1 MMKILSWFLSLQLV
15 ASCSMMGGPVT
26 RRTPLDPQRSSAQQ
40 NKNVKDFNPIR
51 KKIALLS
58 FFNEAPFGGEDLAIQ
73 ATEEFRREVAR
84 SRDYLVDPTAA
95 QIFGSSKDIYSG
107 GGVKLAQLT
116 RKAKMAGVN
125 LVVFGRITDARI
137 RQASDE
143 IGFVR
148 KTKALAETKVEIKVF
163 DVISSKELL
172 SDVVDGTV
180 HDDNFRFY
188 ITEEEENLAYR
199 QDLLRYST
207 RVAVR
212 KFLPRLIQIGSK
224 LDWTGRVAKII
235 GTKIY
240 VNAGRESGI
249 NIGDILKVITEGQD
263 IYDPETG
270 ALIGVSK
277 GDVKGTLEVSDY
289 FGPDGAIAILHS
301 GGSVTEGDFV
311 QLY

>member
-1 MMKILSWFLSLQLV
+1 MNLLTFSLVFLL
-15 ASCSMMGGPVT
+15 AGCGGAIS
-26 RRTPLDPQRSSAQQ
+26 RRTPIDPGRGRDAAPKQ
-40 NKNVKDFNPIR
+40 VKDFNPIR
-51 KKIALLS
+51 KKVALLA

-73 ATEEFRREVAR
+73 ATEEFRREI
-84 SRDYLVDPTAA
+84 SRTRDFLVDPSAA
-95 QIFGSSKDIYSG
+95 QLFGSSKEVYSG
-107 GGVKLAQLT
+107 GGIKLAQLT

-125 LVVFGRITDARI
+125 LVVFGRIMDARV
-137 RQASDE
+137 RQAADE

-148 KTKALAETKVEIKVF
+148 KTKAVAETKIEIKVF
-163 DVISSKELL
+163 DVIASKELV
-172 SDVVDGTV
+172 SEVVDGTT
-180 HDDNFRFY
+180 HDNNYRFY
-188 ITEEEENLAYR
+188 VTEDEDNLAYR

-212 KFLPRLIQIGSK
+212 KFIPRIAKMGGK

-235 GTKIY
+235 GTRIY
-240 VNAGRESGI
+240 INAGRESGI
-249 NIGDILKVITEGQD
+249 GIGDILKVITEGQE

-270 ALIGVSK
+270 AMIGISK

-289 FGPDGAIAILHS
+289 FGPDGAIAIMHS

>member
-1 MMKILSWFLSLQLV
+1 MVARFLLFFLIFLI
-15 ASCSMMGGPVT
+15 ACAGPIS
-26 RRTPLDPQRSSAQQ
+26 RRTALDPNRVNPNRPQ
-40 NKNVKDFNPIR
+40 NVKDFNPLR
-51 KKIALLS
+51 KKVALLG
-58 FFNEAPFGGEDLAIQ
+58 FFNEAPFGGDDLAIQ
-73 ATEEFRREVAR
+73 ATEEFRRELSK
-84 SRDYLVDPTAA
+84 SRDYLIDPAAA

-125 LVVFGRITDARI
+125 LVVFGRITEARI

-163 DVISSKELL
+163 DVISSKELVSEL
-172 SDVVDGTV
+172 VDGV
-180 HDDNFRFY
+180 VNDDNYRFY

-212 KFLPRLIQIGSK
+212 KFLPRLVQMGGK

-235 GTKIY
+235 GNKIY
-240 VNAGRESGI
+240 LNSGRESGLS
-249 NIGDILKVITEGQD
+249 IGDILKVITEGQD
-263 IYDPETG
+263 IFDPETG
-270 ALIGVSK
+270 ALIGISK
-277 GDVKGTLEVSDY
+277 GDVKGTLEVIDY
-289 FGPDGAIAILHS
+289 FGPDGSISILHS

>member
-1 MMKILSWFLSLQLV
+1 MVARFLVLFLVFLV
-15 ASCSMMGGPVT
+15 ACAGPIS
-26 RRTPLDPQRSSAQQ
+26 RRTALDPNRVNPNRPQ
-40 NKNVKDFNPIR
+40 NVKDFNPLR
-51 KKIALLS
+51 KKVALLG

-73 ATEEFRREVAR
+73 ATEEFRRELSK
-84 SRDYLVDPTAA
+84 SRDYLIDPAAA

-125 LVVFGRITDARI
+125 LVVFGRITEARI

-163 DVISSKELL
+163 DVISSKELVSEL
-172 SDVVDGTV
+172 VEGVVN
-180 HDDNFRFY
+180 DDNYRFY

-212 KFLPRLIQIGSK
+212 KFLPRLVQMGGK

-235 GTKIY
+235 GNKIY
-240 VNAGRESGI
+240 LNSGRDSGL

-263 IYDPETG
+263 IFDPETG

-277 GDVKGTLEVSDY
+277 GDVKGTLEVIDY
-289 FGPDGAIAILHS
+289 FGPDGSISILHS

>member
-1 MMKILSWFLSLQLV
+1 MVARSLVLFLIFLV
-15 ASCSMMGGPVT
+15 ACAGPIS
-26 RRTPLDPQRSSAQQ
+26 RRTALDPNRVNPNRPQ
-40 NKNVKDFNPIR
+40 NVKDFNPLR
-51 KKIALLS
+51 KKVALLG

-73 ATEEFRREVAR
+73 ATEEFRRELSK
-84 SRDYLVDPTAA
+84 SRDYLIDPAAA

-125 LVVFGRITDARI
+125 LVVFGRITEARI

-163 DVISSKELL
+163 DVISSKELVSEL
-172 SDVVDGTV
+172 VEGVVN
-180 HDDNFRFY
+180 DDNYRFY

-212 KFLPRLIQIGSK
+212 KFLPRLVQMGGK

-235 GTKIY
+235 GNKIY
-240 VNAGRESGI
+240 LNSGRDSGL

-263 IYDPETG
+263 IFDPETG

-277 GDVKGTLEVSDY
+277 GDVKGTLEVIDY
-289 FGPDGAIAILHS
+289 FGPDGSISILHS

>member
-1 MMKILSWFLSLQLV
+1 MWTRYILLFVLIIS
-15 ASCSMMGGPVT
+15 SCAPMQ
-26 RRTPLDPQRSSAQQ
+26 RRTTLDPNRRSKGPQ
-40 NKNVKDFNPIR
+40 NAKDFNPIR
-51 KKIALLS
+51 KKVALLK

-73 ATEEFRREVAR
+73 ATEEFRREMSR
-84 SRDYLVDPTAA
+84 SRDYLVDPNAA

-125 LVVFGRITDARI
+125 LVVFGRITEARI

-163 DVISSKELL
+163 DVISSKELV
-172 SDVVDGTV
+172 SEIVDGTV
-180 HDDNFRFY
+180 HDDNYRFY
-188 ITEEEENLAYR
+188 ITEEEENLSYR

-212 KFLPRLIQIGSK
+212 KFLPRLIKMGGK

-235 GTKIY
+235 GSKIY
-240 VNAGRESGI
+240 INSGRESGL

-270 ALIGVSK
+270 ALIGISR
-277 GDVKGTLEVSDY
+277 GDVKGTLEIIDY
-289 FGPDGAIAILHS
+289 FGPDGSMAILHS

>member
-1 MMKILSWFLSLQLV
+1 MVARFLVLFLVFLV
-15 ASCSMMGGPVT
+15 ACAGPIS
-26 RRTPLDPQRSSAQQ
+26 RRTALDPNRVNPNRPQ
-40 NKNVKDFNPIR
+40 NVKDFNPLR
-51 KKIALLS
+51 KKVALLG

-73 ATEEFRREVAR
+73 ATEEFRRELSK
-84 SRDYLVDPTAA
+84 SRDYLIDPAAA

-125 LVVFGRITDARI
+125 LVVFGRITEARI

-163 DVISSKELL
+163 DVISSKELVSEL
-172 SDVVDGTV
+172 VEGVVN
-180 HDDNFRFY
+180 DDNYRFY

-212 KFLPRLIQIGSK
+212 KFLPRLVQMGGK

-235 GTKIY
+235 GNKIY
-240 VNAGRESGI
+240 LNSGRDSGL

-263 IYDPETG
+263 IFDPETG
-270 ALIGVSK
+270 ALIGISK
-277 GDVKGTLEVSDY
+277 GDVKGTLEVIDY
-289 FGPDGAIAILHS
+289 FGPDGSISILHS

>member
-1 MMKILSWFLSLQLV
+1 MVLRILLCCLV
-15 ASCSMMGGPVT
+15 VACTGPIT
-26 RRTPLDPQRSSAQQ
+26 RRTPLDPGNNKYGQRPT
-40 NKNVKDFNPIR
+40 NVKDFNPIR

-73 ATEEFRREVAR
+73 ATEEFRREVMR
-84 SRDYLVDPTAA
+84 SKDYLVDPTAA
-95 QIFGSSKDIYSG
+95 QIFGSSKEIYSG

-163 DVISSKELL
+163 DVISSKELM

-188 ITEEEENLAYR
+188 VTEEEENMAYR

-212 KFLPRLIQIGSK
+212 KFLPRLLQVGGK

-240 VNAGRESGI
+240 VNAGRESGV
-249 NIGDILKVITEGQD
+249 NIGDILKVITEGQE

-277 GDVKGTLEVSDY
+277 GDVKGTLEVMDY
-289 FGPDGAIAILHS
+289 FGPDGTIAILHS

>member
-1 MMKILSWFLSLQLV
+1 MNRHLPLALLLIV
-15 ASCSMMGGPVT
+15 AACSAPIS
-26 RRTPLDPQRSSAQQ
+26 RRTPLDPGRNRDAGPKQ
-40 NKNVKDFNPIR
+40 VKDFNPIR
-51 KKIALLS
+51 KKIALLA
-58 FFNEAPFGGEDLAIQ
+58 FFNESPFGGEDLAIQ
-73 ATEEFRREVAR
+73 ATEEFRKEI
-84 SRDYLVDPTAA
+84 SRTRDFLVDPGAA
-95 QIFGSSKDIYSG
+95 QLFGSSKEIYSG
-107 GGVKLAQLT
+107 GGIKLAQLT

-125 LVVFGRITDARI
+125 LVVFGRVMDARV
-137 RQASDE
+137 RQAADE

-163 DVISSKELL
+163 DVISSKELF
-172 SDVVDGTV
+172 SEVVDGTT
-180 HDDNFRFY
+180 HDDNYRFY
-188 ITEEEENLAYR
+188 VTEEEDNLAYR

-212 KFLPRLIQIGSK
+212 KFIPRLAQMGGK

-240 VNAGRESGI
+240 INAGRESGI
-249 NIGDILKVITEGQD
+249 GIGDILKVITEGQE

-270 ALIGVSK
+270 AMIGVSK

-289 FGPDGAIAILHS
+289 FGPDGAIAIMHS

>member
-1 MMKILSWFLSLQLV
+1 MVARFLVLFLV
-15 ASCSMMGGPVT
+15 FLVSCAGPIS
-26 RRTPLDPQRSSAQQ
+26 RRTALDPNRVNQTRPQ
-40 NKNVKDFNPIR
+40 NVKDFNPLR
-51 KKIALLS
+51 KKVALLG

-73 ATEEFRREVAR
+73 ATEEFRRELSK
-84 SRDYLVDPTAA
+84 SRDYLIDPAAA

-125 LVVFGRITDARI
+125 LVVFGRITEARI

-163 DVISSKELL
+163 DVISSKELVSEL
-172 SDVVDGTV
+172 VDGV
-180 HDDNFRFY
+180 VNDDNYRFY

-212 KFLPRLIQIGSK
+212 KFLPRLVQMGGK

-235 GTKIY
+235 GNKIY
-240 VNAGRESGI
+240 LNSGRDSGL

-263 IYDPETG
+263 IFDPETG
-270 ALIGVSK
+270 ALIGGSK
-277 GDVKGTLEVSDY
+277 GDVKGTLEVIDY
-289 FGPDGAIAILHS
+289 FGPDGSISILHS

>member
-1 MMKILSWFLSLQLV
+1 MALKIVLLSFILV
-15 ASCSMMGGPVT
+15 ACTGPIH
-26 RRTPLDPQRSSAQQ
+26 RRTPLDPGSRLSQPTGGR
-40 NKNVKDFNPIR
+40 NNIKDFNPIR

-58 FFNEAPFGGEDLAIQ
+58 FFNEAPFGGDDLAVQ
-73 ATEEFRREVAR
+73 ATEEFRREISR
-84 SRDYLVDPTAA
+84 SRDYLVDPSAA
-95 QIFGSSKDIYSG
+95 QIFGTSKEIYSG

-163 DVISSKELL
+163 DVVSSKELM
-172 SDVVDGTV
+172 SDTVDGSV

-188 ITEEEENLAYR
+188 VTEEEENLAYR

-212 KFLPRLIQIGSK
+212 KFLPRLIQIGGK

-240 VNAGRESGI
+240 VNAGRDSGI

>member
-1 MMKILSWFLSLQLV
+1 MIARLFIFSLVLLV
-15 ASCSMMGGPVT
+15 SCAGPIS
-26 RRTPLDPQRSSAQQ
+26 RRTALDPNRVNNNRPTA
-40 NKNVKDFNPIR
+40 VKDFNPLR
-51 KKIALLS
+51 KKVALLG

-73 ATEEFRREVAR
+73 ATEEFRRELSK
-84 SRDYLVDPTAA
+84 SRDYLIDPAAA

-125 LVVFGRITDARI
+125 LVVFGRITEARI

-163 DVISSKELL
+163 DVISSKELVSEL
-172 SDVVDGTV
+172 VEGVVN
-180 HDDNFRFY
+180 DDNYRFY

-212 KFLPRLIQIGSK
+212 KFLPRLVQMGGK

-235 GTKIY
+235 GSKIY
-240 VNAGRESGI
+240 LNSGRDSGL

-263 IYDPETG
+263 IFDPESG

-277 GDVKGTLEVSDY
+277 GDVKGTLEVIDY
-289 FGPDGAIAILHS
+289 FGPDGSISILHS

>member
-1 MMKILSWFLSLQLV
+1 MIARFFILSLILLV
-15 ASCSMMGGPVT
+15 GCAGPIH
-26 RRTPLDPQRSSAQQ
+26 RRTALDPNRPTTRQSKVQE
-40 NKNVKDFNPIR
+40 FNPLR
-51 KKIALLS
+51 KKVALLG

-73 ATEEFRREVAR
+73 ATEEFRREISK
-84 SRDYLVDPTAA
+84 SRDYLIDPGAA

-125 LVVFGRITDARI
+125 LVVFGRITEARI

-148 KTKALAETKVEIKVF
+148 KTKALAETKIEIKVF
-163 DVISSKELL
+163 DVIISKELVSEL
-172 SDVVDGTV
+172 VEGVVN
-180 HDDNFRFY
+180 DDNFRFY

-212 KFLPRLIQIGSK
+212 KFLPRLIQMGGK

-235 GTKIY
+235 GSKIY
-240 VNAGRESGI
+240 LNAGRDSGL

-263 IYDPETG
+263 IYDPESG

-277 GDVKGTLEVSDY
+277 GDVKGTLEVMDY
-289 FGPDGAIAILHS
+289 FGPDGAISILHS

>member
-1 MMKILSWFLSLQLV
+1 MTKILCLILLIT
-15 ASCSMMGGPVT
+15 SCAGPIT
-26 RRTPLDPQRSSAQQ
+26 RRTPLDPGRMTNQQ
-40 NKNVKDFNPIR
+40 TNRNVKDFNPIR

-58 FFNEAPFGGEDLAIQ
+58 FYNEAPFGGEDLAIQ
-73 ATEEFRREVAR
+73 ATEEFRREVMR

-95 QIFGSSKDIYSG
+95 QIFGNSKEIYSG

-125 LVVFGRITDARI
+125 LVIFGRIVDARV

-172 SDVVDGTV
+172 SDTVDGTV
-180 HDDNFRFY
+180 HDDNFRFHLS
-188 ITEEEENLAYR
+188 EEEENLAYR
-199 QDLLRYST
+199 QDLMRYST

-212 KFLPRLIQIGSK
+212 KFLPRLISLGSK
-224 LDWTGRVAKII
+224 LDWTGRIAKII
-235 GTKIY
+235 GTKVYI
-240 VNAGRESGI
+240 NAGRDSGI

-263 IYDPETG
+263 VYDPETG
-270 ALIGVSK
+270 ALIGISK
-277 GDVKGTLEVSDY
+277 GDIKGTLEVMDY

>member
-1 MMKILSWFLSLQLV
+1 MTMKLVLLSFILV
-15 ASCSMMGGPVT
+15 ACTGPVH
-26 RRTPLDPQRSSAQQ
+26 RRTPLDPGSRVGQPTGTR
-40 NKNVKDFNPIR
+40 NVKDFNPIR

-58 FFNEAPFGGEDLAIQ
+58 FFNEAPFGGDDLAVQ
-73 ATEEFRREVAR
+73 ATEEFRREISR

-95 QIFGSSKDIYSG
+95 QIFGSSKEIYSG

-125 LVVFGRITDARI
+125 LVIFGRITDARI

-163 DVISSKELL
+163 DVISSKELM
-172 SDVVDGTV
+172 SDTVDGSV

-188 ITEEEENLAYR
+188 VTEEEENLAYR

-212 KFLPRLIQIGSK
+212 KFLPRLLQIGGK

-240 VNAGRESGI
+240 VNAGRDSGI

-277 GDVKGTLEVSDY
+277 GDVKGTLEVADY

>member
-1 MMKILSWFLSLQLV
+1 MVARFLVLFLIFLV
-15 ASCSMMGGPVT
+15 ACAGPIS
-26 RRTPLDPQRSSAQQ
+26 RRTALDPNRVNQTRPQ
-40 NKNVKDFNPIR
+40 NVKDFNPLR
-51 KKIALLS
+51 KKVALLG

-73 ATEEFRREVAR
+73 ATEEFRRELSK
-84 SRDYLVDPTAA
+84 SRDYLIDPAAA

-125 LVVFGRITDARI
+125 LVVFGRITEARI

-163 DVISSKELL
+163 DVISSKELVSEL
-172 SDVVDGTV
+172 VDGV
-180 HDDNFRFY
+180 VNDDNYRFY

-212 KFLPRLIQIGSK
+212 KFLPRLVQMGGK

-235 GTKIY
+235 GNKIY
-240 VNAGRESGI
+240 LNSGRDSGL

-263 IYDPETG
+263 IFDPESG

-277 GDVKGTLEVSDY
+277 GDVKGTLEVIDY
-289 FGPDGAIAILHS
+289 FGPDGSISILHS

>member
-1 MMKILSWFLSLQLV
+1 MNKALTACLALLL
-15 ASCSMMGGPVT
+15 AACAGPIH
-26 RRTPLDPQRSSAQQ
+26 RRTPLEPGSAIGGQHTR
-40 NKNVKDFNPIR
+40 NVKDFNPIR
-51 KKIALLS
+51 KKIALLT

-73 ATEEFRREVAR
+73 ATEEFRREI
-84 SRDYLVDPTAA
+84 SRTRDFLVDPTAEA
-95 QIFGSSKDIYSG
+95 IFGGSKDVYSG

-125 LVVFGRITDARI
+125 LVVFGRIIDARV

-148 KTKALAETKVEIKVF
+148 KTKALAETKVEIKVW
-163 DVISSKELL
+163 DVVASKELMG
-172 SDVVDGTV
+172 DVLEGSV

-188 ITEEEENLAYR
+188 VTEEEENLAYR

-207 RVAVR
+207 RAAVR
-212 KFLPRLIQIGSK
+212 KIIPRLAQLGGK

-235 GTKIY
+235 GTKVYI
-240 VNAGRESGI
+240 NAGRESGV
-249 NIGDILKVITEGQD
+249 NIGDILKVVTEGQD

-270 ALIGVSK
+270 AMIGVSK
-277 GDVKGTLEVSDY
+277 GDVKGTLEVTDF
-289 FGPDGAIAILHS
+289 FGPDGTIAVLHS

>member
-1 MMKILSWFLSLQLV
+1 MTLKLALLSFILV
-15 ASCSMMGGPVT
+15 ACAGPIH
-26 RRTPLDPQRSSAQQ
+26 RRTPLDPGSRLSQPTGGA
-40 NKNVKDFNPIR
+40 KNVKDFNPIR
-51 KKIALLS
+51 KKVALLS
-58 FFNEAPFGGEDLAIQ
+58 FFNEAPFGGDDLAVQ
-73 ATEEFRREVAR
+73 ATEEFRREISR
-84 SRDYLVDPTAA
+84 SRDYLVDPAAA
-95 QIFGSSKDIYSG
+95 QIFGSSKEIYSG

-163 DVISSKELL
+163 DVISSKELM
-172 SDVVDGTV
+172 SDTVDGSV

-188 ITEEEENLAYR
+188 VTEEEENLAYR

-212 KFLPRLIQIGSK
+212 KFLPRLIQIGGK

-240 VNAGRESGI
+240 VNAGRDSGI

-277 GDVKGTLEVSDY
+277 GDVKGTLEVADY

>member
-1 MMKILSWFLSLQLV
+1 MVARFLVLFLIFLV
-15 ASCSMMGGPVT
+15 ACAGPIS
-26 RRTPLDPQRSSAQQ
+26 RRTALDPNRVNPNRPQ
-40 NKNVKDFNPIR
+40 NVKDFNPLR
-51 KKIALLS
+51 KKVALLG

-73 ATEEFRREVAR
+73 ATEEFRRELSK
-84 SRDYLVDPTAA
+84 SRDYLIDPAAA

-125 LVVFGRITDARI
+125 LVVFGRITEARI

-163 DVISSKELL
+163 DVISSKELVSEL
-172 SDVVDGTV
+172 VEGVVN
-180 HDDNFRFY
+180 DDNYRFY

-212 KFLPRLIQIGSK
+212 KFLPRLVQMGGK

-235 GTKIY
+235 GNKIY
-240 VNAGRESGI
+240 LNSGRDSGL

-263 IYDPETG
+263 IFDPETG

-277 GDVKGTLEVSDY
+277 GDVKGTLEVIDY
-289 FGPDGAIAILHS
+289 FGPDGSISILHS

>member
-1 MMKILSWFLSLQLV
+1 MVARFLVLFLVFLV
-15 ASCSMMGGPVT
+15 ACAGPIS
-26 RRTPLDPQRSSAQQ
+26 RRTALDPNRVNPNRPQ
-40 NKNVKDFNPIR
+40 NVKDFNPLR
-51 KKIALLS
+51 KKVALLG

-73 ATEEFRREVAR
+73 ATEEFRRELSK
-84 SRDYLVDPTAA
+84 SRDYLIDPAAA

-125 LVVFGRITDARI
+125 LVVFGRITEARI

-163 DVISSKELL
+163 DVISSKELVSEL
-172 SDVVDGTV
+172 VEGVVN
-180 HDDNFRFY
+180 DDNYRFY

-212 KFLPRLIQIGSK
+212 KFLPRLVQMGGK

-235 GTKIY
+235 GNKIY
-240 VNAGRESGI
+240 LNSGRDSGL

-263 IYDPETG
+263 IFDPETG
-270 ALIGVSK
+270 ALIGISK
-277 GDVKGTLEVSDY
+277 GDVKGT
-289 FGPDGAIAILHS
+289 
-301 GGSVTEGDFV
+301 
-311 QLY
+311 

>member
-1 MMKILSWFLSLQLV
+1 MVARFLIFILIFV
-15 ASCSMMGGPVT
+15 MSCAGPIS
-26 RRTPLDPQRSSAQQ
+26 RRTALDPNRVNQSRPQ
-40 NKNVKDFNPIR
+40 NVKEFNPLR
-51 KKIALLS
+51 KKVALLG

-73 ATEEFRREVAR
+73 ATEEFRRELSK
-84 SRDYLVDPTAA
+84 SRDYLIDPAAA

-125 LVVFGRITDARI
+125 LVVFGRITEARI

-148 KTKALAETKVEIKVF
+148 KTKALAETKIEIKVF
-163 DVISSKELL
+163 DVISSKELVSEL
-172 SDVVDGTV
+172 VEGVVN
-180 HDDNFRFY
+180 DDNYRFY

-212 KFLPRLIQIGSK
+212 KFLPRLVQMGGK

-235 GTKIY
+235 GSKIY
-240 VNAGRESGI
+240 LNSGRDSGL

-263 IYDPETG
+263 IFDPETG

-277 GDVKGTLEVSDY
+277 GDVKGTLEVIDY
-289 FGPDGAIAILHS
+289 FGPDGSISILHS

>member
-1 MMKILSWFLSLQLV
+1 MLKLLSLTL
-15 ASCSMMGGPVT
+15 AFILMGCTGPVT
-26 RRTPLDPQRSSAQQ
+26 RRTPLDPGNSRYKAASAQT
-40 NKNVKDFNPIR
+40 VKSFNPIK

-58 FFNEAPFGGEDLAIQ
+58 FFNEAPFGGDDLAVQ
-73 ATEEFRREVAR
+73 ATEEFRREIMR
-84 SRDYLVDPTAA
+84 SKDYLVDPSAA
-95 QIFGSSKDIYSG
+95 QIFGTSKEIYSG

-137 RQASDE
+137 RQAADE

-148 KTKALAETKVEIKVF
+148 KTKALAETKIEIKVF

-188 ITEEEENLAYR
+188 VTEEEENLAYR

-212 KFLPRLIQIGSK
+212 KFLPQIMQIGGK

-240 VNAGRESGI
+240 INAGRESGV
-249 NIGDILKVITEGQD
+249 NIGDILKVITEGQE

-277 GDVKGTLEVSDY
+277 GDVKGTLEVTDY
-289 FGPDGAIAILHS
+289 FGPDGTIAILHS

>member
-1 MMKILSWFLSLQLV
+1 MTMKLVLLSFILV
-15 ASCSMMGGPVT
+15 ACSGPIH
-26 RRTPLDPQRSSAQQ
+26 RRTPLDPASRVGQPAGA
-40 NKNVKDFNPIR
+40 KNVKDFNPIR

-58 FFNEAPFGGEDLAIQ
+58 FFNEAPFGGDDLAVQ
-73 ATEEFRREVAR
+73 ATEEFRREISR
-84 SRDYLVDPTAA
+84 SRDYLVDPAAA
-95 QIFGSSKDIYSG
+95 QIFGSSKEIYSG

-163 DVISSKELL
+163 DVISSKELM
-172 SDVVDGTV
+172 SDTVDGSV

-188 ITEEEENLAYR
+188 VTEEEENLAYR

-212 KFLPRLIQIGSK
+212 KFLPRLLQIGGK

-240 VNAGRESGI
+240 VNAGRDSGI

-277 GDVKGTLEVSDY
+277 GDVKGTLEVADY

>member
-1 MMKILSWFLSLQLV
+1 MVLLIT
-15 ASCSMMGGPVT
+15 SCSLGPVS
-26 RRTPLDPQRSSAQQ
+26 RRTPLDPGKARHNQPPQA
-40 NKNVKDFNPIR
+40 VKDFNPIR
-51 KKIALLS
+51 KKIALLA
-58 FFNEAPFGGEDLAIQ
+58 FFNESPFGGEDLAIQ
-73 ATEEFRREVAR
+73 ATEEFRREI
-84 SRDYLVDPTAA
+84 SRTKDFLVDPSAA
-95 QIFGSSKDIYSG
+95 QIFGSSKEIYSG

-125 LVVFGRITDARI
+125 LVVFGRIIEARI

-148 KTKALAETKVEIKVF
+148 KTKALAESRVEIKVF
-163 DVISSKELL
+163 DVITSKELI
-172 SDVVDGTV
+172 SEVVEGSVNDEN
-180 HDDNFRFY
+180 HKFY
-188 ITEEEENLAYR
+188 VTEEEENHAYR

-212 KFLPRLIQIGSK
+212 KFIPHISQIGSK

-240 VNAGRESGI
+240 INAGRDSGV
-249 NIGDILKVITEGQD
+249 NIGDILKVVTEGQD

-270 ALIGVSK
+270 AMIGISK
-277 GDVKGTLEVSDY
+277 GDVKGTLEVTDY
-289 FGPDGAIAILHS
+289 FGPDGTIAILHS
-301 GGSVTEGDFV
+301 GGAVTEGDFV

>member
-1 MMKILSWFLSLQLV
+1 MSRYLLFGLIFLI
-15 ASCSMMGGPVT
+15 ACAGPVS
-26 RRTPLDPQRSSAQQ
+26 RRTPLDPGRGRQSNLPAQ
-40 NKNVKDFNPIR
+40 VKEFNPIR
-51 KKIALLS
+51 KKIALLP
-58 FFNEAPFGGEDLAIQ
+58 FFNESPFGGEDLAIQ
-73 ATEEFRREVAR
+73 ATEEFRREI
-84 SRDYLVDPTAA
+84 SRTKDFLVDPTAA
-95 QIFGSSKDIYSG
+95 QLFGISKDIYSG
-107 GGVKLAQLT
+107 GGIKLAQLT

-125 LVVFGRITDARI
+125 LVVFGRIIDARV
-137 RQASDE
+137 RQAADE

-163 DVISSKELL
+163 DVISSKELI
-172 SDVVDGTV
+172 SEVVDGTTR
-180 HDDNFRFY
+180 DDNYRFY
-188 ITEEEENLAYR
+188 VTEEEENLAYR

-212 KFLPRLIQIGSK
+212 KFIPRLAKMGGK

-240 VNAGRESGI
+240 INAGRESGI

-270 ALIGVSK
+270 AMIGIAK
-277 GDVKGTLEVSDY
+277 GDVKGTLEVNDY

>member
-1 MMKILSWFLSLQLV
+1 MTLKLALLSFILV
-15 ASCSMMGGPVT
+15 ACTGPIH
-26 RRTPLDPQRSSAQQ
+26 RRTPLDPGSRLSQPTGAR
-40 NKNVKDFNPIR
+40 NNIKDFNPIR

-58 FFNEAPFGGEDLAIQ
+58 FFNEAPFGGDDLAVQ
-73 ATEEFRREVAR
+73 ATEEFRREISR
-84 SRDYLVDPTAA
+84 SRDYLVDPSAA
-95 QIFGSSKDIYSG
+95 QIFGTSKEIYSG

-163 DVISSKELL
+163 DVVSSKELM
-172 SDVVDGTV
+172 SDTVDGSV

-188 ITEEEENLAYR
+188 VTEEEENLAYR

-212 KFLPRLIQIGSK
+212 KFLPRLIQIGGK

-240 VNAGRESGI
+240 VNAGRDSGI

>member
-1 MMKILSWFLSLQLV
+1 MVARIFIFALV
-15 ASCSMMGGPVT
+15 FVVSCAGPIS
-26 RRTPLDPQRSSAQQ
+26 RRTALDPNRVNQSRPQ
-40 NKNVKDFNPIR
+40 NVKDFNPLR
-51 KKIALLS
+51 KKVALLG

-73 ATEEFRREVAR
+73 ATEEFRRELSK
-84 SRDYLVDPTAA
+84 SRDYLIDPAAA

-125 LVVFGRITDARI
+125 LVVFGRITEARI

-163 DVISSKELL
+163 DVISSKELVSEL
-172 SDVVDGTV
+172 VEGIVN
-180 HDDNFRFY
+180 DDNYRFY

-212 KFLPRLIQIGSK
+212 KFLPRLVQMGGK

-235 GTKIY
+235 GNKIY
-240 VNAGRESGI
+240 LNSGRDSGL

-263 IYDPETG
+263 IFDPETG

-277 GDVKGTLEVSDY
+277 GDVKGTLEVIDY
-289 FGPDGAIAILHS
+289 FGPDGSISILHS

>member
-1 MMKILSWFLSLQLV
+1 MVARFLVLFLFFFV
-15 ASCSMMGGPVT
+15 ACAGPIS
-26 RRTPLDPQRSSAQQ
+26 RRTALDPNRVNQSRPQ
-40 NKNVKDFNPIR
+40 NVKDFNPLR
-51 KKIALLS
+51 KKVALLG

-73 ATEEFRREVAR
+73 ATEEFRRELSK
-84 SRDYLVDPTAA
+84 SRDYLIDPAAA

-125 LVVFGRITDARI
+125 LVVFGRITEARI

-163 DVISSKELL
+163 DVISSKELISEL
-172 SDVVDGTV
+172 VDGV
-180 HDDNFRFY
+180 VNDDNYRFY

-212 KFLPRLIQIGSK
+212 KFLPRLVQIGGK

-235 GTKIY
+235 GNKIY
-240 VNAGRESGI
+240 LNSGRDSGL

-263 IYDPETG
+263 IFDPETG
-270 ALIGVSK
+270 ALIGISK
-277 GDVKGTLEVSDY
+277 GDVKGTLEVIDY
-289 FGPDGAIAILHS
+289 FGPDGSISILHS

>member
-1 MMKILSWFLSLQLV
+1 MALKLVLLSLILV
-15 ASCSMMGGPVT
+15 ACTGGPIH
-26 RRTPLDPQRSSAQQ
+26 RRTPLDPGSRLSQPVGGA
-40 NKNVKDFNPIR
+40 KNVKDFNPIR
-51 KKIALLS
+51 KKVALLS
-58 FFNEAPFGGEDLAIQ
+58 FFNEAPFGGDDLAVQ
-73 ATEEFRREVAR
+73 ATEEFRREISR
-84 SRDYLVDPTAA
+84 SRDYLVDPAAA
-95 QIFGSSKDIYSG
+95 QIFGSSKEIYSG

-163 DVISSKELL
+163 DVISSKELM
-172 SDVVDGTV
+172 SDTVDGSV

-188 ITEEEENLAYR
+188 VTEEEENLAYR

-212 KFLPRLIQIGSK
+212 KFLPRLLQIGGK

-240 VNAGRESGI
+240 VNAGRDSGI

>member
-1 MMKILSWFLSLQLV
+1 MSSRVCAFVVLFLLV
-15 ASCSMMGGPVT
+15 ACTGPVT
-26 RRTPLDPQRSSAQQ
+26 RRTPLDPNRVTSAP
-40 NKNVKDFNPIR
+40 KRGVVKDFNPIR
-51 KKIALLS
+51 KKVALLS
-58 FFNEAPFGGEDLAIQ
+58 FFNEAPLGGEDLSIQ
-73 ATEEFRREVAR
+73 ATEEFRREIMR

-125 LVVFGRITDARI
+125 LVVFGRITEARI

-172 SDVVDGTV
+172 SDVVDGTIN
-180 HDDNFRFY
+180 DDNFRFY
-188 ITEEEENLAYR
+188 LTEQEENLAYR
-199 QDLLRYST
+199 QDLLRYSA

-212 KFLPRLIQIGSK
+212 KFLPRMLQVGAK

-249 NIGDILKVITEGQD
+249 HIGDILKVVNEGQD
-263 IYDPETG
+263 VYDPETG

-277 GDVKGTLEVSDY
+277 GDVKGTLEVMDY

>member
-1 MMKILSWFLSLQLV
+1 MSRCLV
-15 ASCSMMGGPVT
+15 FALIFMIACAGPVS
-26 RRTPLDPQRSSAQQ
+26 RRTPLDPGRER
-40 NKNVKDFNPIR
+40 KNNLPTQVKEFNPIR
-51 KKIALLS
+51 KKIALLP
-58 FFNEAPFGGEDLAIQ
+58 FFNESPFGGEDLAIQ
-73 ATEEFRREVAR
+73 ATEEFRREISR
-84 SRDYLVDPTAA
+84 SKDFLVDPTAA
-95 QIFGSSKDIYSG
+95 QIFGISKDIYSG
-107 GGVKLAQLT
+107 GGIKLAQLT

-125 LVVFGRITDARI
+125 LVVFGRIIDARV
-137 RQASDE
+137 RQAADE

-163 DVISSKELL
+163 DVISSKELI
-172 SDVVDGTV
+172 SEVVDGTTR
-180 HDDNFRFY
+180 DDNYRFY
-188 ITEEEENLAYR
+188 VTEEEENLAYR
-199 QDLLRYST
+199 QDLLRYAT

-212 KFLPRLIQIGSK
+212 KFIPRLTKMGGK

-240 VNAGRESGI
+240 INAGRESGI

-270 ALIGVSK
+270 AMIGISK
-277 GDVKGTLEVSDY
+277 GDVKGTLEVNDY

>member
-1 MMKILSWFLSLQLV
+1 MRTFVTLMLATLL
-15 ASCSMMGGPVT
+15 AACGGPVH
-26 RRTPLDPQRSSAQQ
+26 RRTPLDPNRGDKSARQ
-40 NKNVKDFNPIR
+40 VKDFNPIR
-51 KKIALLS
+51 KKIALLT

-73 ATEEFRREVAR
+73 ATEEFRREI
-84 SRDYLVDPTAA
+84 SRTRDFLVDASAA
-95 QIFGSSKDIYSG
+95 AMFGSSKDIYSG

-125 LVVFGRITDARI
+125 LVVFGRIIDARV

-172 SDVVDGTV
+172 SDVVEGNV

-188 ITEEEENLAYR
+188 VTEEEENLTYR

-207 RVAVR
+207 RAAVR
-212 KFLPRLIQIGSK
+212 KFIPRLASMGAK

-240 VNAGRESGI
+240 INAGRESGV

-263 IYDPETG
+263 VYDPETG
-270 ALIGVSK
+270 ALIGISK
-277 GDVKGTLEVSDY
+277 GDVKGTLEVTDY
-289 FGPDGAIAILHS
+289 FGPDGTIAILHS